1 MKNYIYLMLTITIFS
16 FLSCSS
22 NTLTLE
28 KTNWKLLTLNNQTIS
43 KPVSKSREAYI
54 IFDSEKISANS
65 SCNNMRGSYVLDG
78 NKISLS
84 PNGMMMTMMFCEG
97 SVENEFLSVLKE
109 MYTYKIMTHYLFLYN
124 KQGEEIAK
132 FKPQQL

>member
-1 MKNYIYLMLTITIFS
+1 MLTITIFS

-54 IFDSEKISANS
+54 IFDSEKISGNS

-109 MYTYKIMTHYLFLYN
+109 MYTYKIMTHCLFLYN

>member
-54 IFDSEKISANS
+54 IFDSEKISGNS

-109 MYTYKIMTHYLFLYN
+109 MYTYKIMTHCLFLYN

>member
-1 MKNYIYLMLTITIFS
+1 MLTITIFS